1 MSFGS
6 GAMTNSI
13 REIKDCEV
21 LFLIGCNPTEA
32 HPVIALEMKKALKR
46 GATFIVADPRKI
58 WFAKHA
64 KVYLQHKPGTDILL
78 ISAMMNVI
86 LSEGL
91 EDKEFIKNRTEGFEE
106 VRELVKDITPEKVA
120 AEVGVNAAD
129 IREAARIYA
138 SQSEKTAIFYTL
150 GITEHTCGTDNVR
163 TLANLAMLTG
173 HIGKPSTGVNPLRGQ
188 NNVQGACDMG
198 TSCDKLPG
206 YQSAYDP
213 VIKEKFGKAWGVK
226 LTETKGFSLPE
237 MIDEADEGGLKAMY
251 IMGQD
256 PVMSEPDQHA
266 VKRALGK
273 LDLLIVQDIFL
284 CETAKLAHVVLPG
297 ASFAEKDGTF
307 TNSERRVQR
316 VRKAIEPI
324 GNCKPDW
331 EIICEIAKRMD
342 YPMNYASPKE
352 ILDEVA
358 SLSAHYAGINF
369 ERIEH
374 MGIQWPCPDTSHPG
388 TQFLHK
394 GKFTRGLGKFF
405 ALPHRAPAEQTD
417 EEYPLILS
425 SGRTLYH
432 YNVGTM
438 TRRSESIA
446 QKTNDCFVEIN
457 NIDAGRRGIIN
468 GEMVKIITR
477 RGEVDARAEVSSKAK
492 EGVIWMP
499 MHFAE
504 ASVNKLTI
512 AAFDNITQTAEYKV
526 CSARLEKLAG

>member
-1 MSFGS
+1 
-6 GAMTNSI
+6 MTNSI

-21 LFLIGCNPTEA
+21 LFIIGSNPTDA

-64 KVYLQHKPGTDILL
+64 KVHIQHKPGTDILL

-106 VRELVKDITPEKVA
+106 VKELVKDITPEKVA
-120 AEVGVNAAD
+120 DEIGVKAED

-163 TLANLAMLTG
+163 TLANLAMMTG

-188 NNVQGACDMG
+188 NNVQGACDMV

-213 VIKEKFGKAWGVK
+213 VVKERFGKAWGVK
-226 LTETKGFSLPE
+226 RPDTKGFTLPE
-237 MIDEADEGGLKAMY
+237 MIDGADEGSMKAMY

-256 PVMSEPDQHA
+256 PVMSEPDQSA
-266 VKRALGK
+266 VVRALGK
-273 LDLLIVQDIFL
+273 LELLIVQDIFM
-284 CETAKLAHVVLPG
+284 CETAKLAHVVLPS

-324 GNCKPDW
+324 GNSKPDW
-331 EIICEIAKRMD
+331 EIICGIANRMG

-358 SLSAHYAGINF
+358 TLSPHYAGINF

-374 MGIQWPCPDTSHPG
+374 VGIQWPCPDTSHPG
-388 TQFLHK
+388 TQYLHN

-405 ALPHRAPAEQTD
+405 ALPHRPPAEQTD

-457 NIDAGRRGIIN
+457 NADADRLRIVN

-477 RGEVDARAEVSSKAK
+477 RGEVEARAEVSLKPK

-504 ASVNKLTI
+504 APVNKLTI

-526 CSARLEKLAG
+526 CSARLEKRAS

>member
-1 MSFGS
+1 M
-6 GAMTNSI
+6 
-13 REIKDCEV
+13 

-64 KVYLQHKPGTDILL
+64 KIHIQHKPGTDILL
-78 ISAMMNVI
+78 VSAMINVI

-91 EDKEFIKNRTEGFEE
+91 EDKEFIENRTEGFDE
-106 VRELVKDITPEKVA
+106 VKELVKDLTPEKVA
-120 AEVGVNAAD
+120 NEVGVNAAD

-138 SQSEKTAIFYTL
+138 AKSKKTAIFYTL

-163 TLANLAMLTG
+163 TLANLAMITG

-213 VIKEKFGKAWGVK
+213 VVKERFGKAWGVK
-226 LTETKGFSLPE
+226 LTETKGLSLPK
-237 MIDEADEGGLKAMY
+237 MIDEADEGVLKAMY

-256 PVMSEPDQHA
+256 PIMSEPDQHA
-266 VKRALGK
+266 VRRALGR
-273 LDLLIVQDIFL
+273 LDLLIVQDIFM

-316 VRKAIEPI
+316 VRKAIEPV
-324 GNCKPDW
+324 GNSKPDW
-331 EIICEIAKRMD
+331 EIICEIASRMG
-342 YPMNYASPKE
+342 YPMNYLSPKE

-374 MGIQWPCPDTSHPG
+374 VGIQWPCPDTSHPG
-388 TQFLHK
+388 TQYLHK
-394 GKFTRGLGKFF
+394 GKFTLGRGKFF
-405 ALPHRAPAEQTD
+405 ALPHRPPAEQTD

-425 SGRTLYH
+425 TGRTLYH

-457 NIDAGRRGIIN
+457 NDDAGRTGIIN

-526 CSARLEKLAG
+526 CSARLEKLA